1 LDNKK
6 FQQKIDP
13 KGRIFYLDSNSS
25 DKKFTHP
32 KMVKIK
38 KSRLERQNEISYGKL
53 KEGWEC
59 LNYKDPKTGETK
71 LLFIDHINKVTSW
84 TDPRL
89 KNVI

>member
-1 LDNKK
+1 
-6 FQQKIDP
+6 
-13 KGRIFYLDSNSS
+13 
-25 DKKFTHP
+25 
-32 KMVKIK
+32 MVKIK